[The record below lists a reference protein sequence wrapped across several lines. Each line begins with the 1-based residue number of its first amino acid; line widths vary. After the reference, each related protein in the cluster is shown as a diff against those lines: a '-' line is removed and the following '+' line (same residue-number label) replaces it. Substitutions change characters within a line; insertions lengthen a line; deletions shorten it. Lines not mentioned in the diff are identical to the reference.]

1 VAEGDPSPC
10 RALGGPGAEPPGG
23 VPGGEPGPTVGDHGR
38 AGGLR
43 MVAGALGAERTVS
56 RVRLLEGVSPTAFDR
71 GALSVLVWR
80 SARRGAPLSPLR
92 PLISRAA
99 TEGAAGLV
107 IIPPGRRVDP
117 PADAVDLANEWRLPV
132 LWAEPGAD
140 PLVVLE
146 RLGRVAFDAQA
157 RAPEDRGGL
166 AQVLR
171 GELELHPLVE
181 RLALQLRAGVRV
193 TDVGAAP
200 LAEHFAD
207 PGSLPDGLEPVLV
220 PLVHRD
226 RQVGTL
232 AVYRLREL
240 ADAER
245 TVIQSIGPVLVLA
258 LRVQATEDESE
269 APARECLAAILGED
283 LTARESAVRRS
294 KRLVLFPA
302 RPTVFVVVMPFGV
315 TVGRV
320 GLDRLSRLFESPAK
334 ALDRR
339 ALLLVHEGAVV
350 LLVSEHVDLDLLVRG
365 LNRRAPVALSVGS
378 SRPVTDVR
386 GFAGAFR
393 QAQRATTIGRRIGTA
408 NRVNR
413 YHDLGVYRLLYQLP
427 EHERRAFVQETLGT
441 VAGTD
446 QEAVE
451 SRRVLRSFRRTNG
464 NVAESARQLFLHHNT
479 FRQRLAKLQSVLGDF
494 LGDADLRLAVFVAL
508 DLHRLDNDLEG

>member
-1 VAEGDPSPC
+1 MADNLEEADLPARLAHPA
-10 RALGGPGAEPPGG
+10 R
-23 VPGGEPGPTVGDHGR
+23 D
-38 AGGLR
+38 LR
-43 MVAGALGAERTVS
+43 MVAGALGAERRVS
-56 RVRLLEGVSPTAFDR
+56 RVALLEGASPAAFEP
-71 GALSVLVWR
+71 GALLVLVWR
-80 SARRGAPLSPLR
+80 SVRRGAALPPLR

-117 PADAVDLANEWRLPV
+117 PGDAVNLANELRLPI
-132 LWAEPGAD
+132 LWAEPGVD
-140 PLVVLE
+140 PLLVLE
-146 RLGRVAFDAQA
+146 RLGQLALDAASRVPGDG
-157 RAPEDRGGL
+157 GGL

-171 GELELHPLVE
+171 GELGLHPLVE

-193 TDVGAAP
+193 TDVGGAP
-200 LAEHFAD
+200 LAEHFTD
-207 PGSLPDGLEPVLV
+207 PGSLPDGLEPVLE

-232 AVYRLREL
+232 AVYRLRALGEE
-240 ADAER
+240 ER
-245 TVIQSIGPVLVLA
+245 TVVESIGPVLVLA
-258 LRVQATEDESE
+258 LRVQAGEDESE
-269 APARECLAAILGED
+269 EPARECLAVILGED
-283 LTARESAVRRS
+283 LAARESAVRRS

-320 GLDRLSRLFESPAK
+320 GLDRLSRLFEPPAK

-350 LLVSEHVDLDLLVRG
+350 LLVAEDVDLDLLVRG

-413 YHDLGVYRLLYQLP
+413 YQDLGVYRLLYQLP

-451 SRRVLRSFRRTNG
+451 SRRVLRSYRGTNG

-479 FRQRLAKLQSVLGDF
+479 FRQRLTKLRSVLGDF
-494 LGDADLRLAVFVAL
+494 VGDADLRLAVFVAL

>member
-1 VAEGDPSPC
+1 
-10 RALGGPGAEPPGG
+10 
-23 VPGGEPGPTVGDHGR
+23 
-38 AGGLR
+38 
-43 MVAGALGAERTVS
+43 
-56 RVRLLEGVSPTAFDR
+56 
-71 GALSVLVWR
+71 
-80 SARRGAPLSPLR
+80 
-92 PLISRAA
+92 
-99 TEGAAGLV
+99 
-107 IIPPGRRVDP
+107 
-117 PADAVDLANEWRLPV
+117 
-132 LWAEPGAD
+132 
-140 PLVVLE
+140 
-146 RLGRVAFDAQA
+146 
-157 RAPEDRGGL
+157 
-166 AQVLR
+166 
-171 GELELHPLVE
+171 
-181 RLALQLRAGVRV
+181 
-193 TDVGAAP
+193 
-200 LAEHFAD
+200 
-207 PGSLPDGLEPVLV
+207 
-220 PLVHRD
+220 
-226 RQVGTL
+226 
-232 AVYRLREL
+232 
-240 ADAER
+240 
-245 TVIQSIGPVLVLA
+245 
-258 LRVQATEDESE
+258 
-269 APARECLAAILGED
+269 
-283 LTARESAVRRS
+283 
-294 KRLVLFPA
+294 LFPA
-302 RPTVFVVVMPFGV
+302 RPTVFVVIMPFGV

-350 LLVSEHVDLDLLVRG
+350 LLVSERVDLDLLVRG

-413 YHDLGVYRLLYQLP
+413 YHDLGVYR
-427 EHERRAFVQETLGT
+427 ERRAFVQETLGT

>member
-1 VAEGDPSPC
+1 VGEPS
-10 RALGGPGAEPPGG
+10 LGPPPGG
-23 VPGGEPGPTVGDHGR
+23 SGAGPLGGGHPGDTGPTVASQGR
-38 AGGLR
+38 AARLR
-43 MVAGALGAERTVS
+43 VVAGALGAQRPVS
-56 RVRLLEGVSPTAFDR
+56 GIRLLDRASPDAFEPGV
-71 GALSVLVWR
+71 LLVLVWQ
-80 SARRGAPLSPLR
+80 SARRGAPLPPLR

-99 TEGAAGLV
+99 EEGAAGLV
-107 IIPPGRRVDP
+107 ILPRGRSVHP
-117 PADAVDLANEWRLPV
+117 PADAVNLADELRLPI
-132 LWAEPGAD
+132 LWAEPGVD
-140 PLVVLE
+140 PPVVLD
-146 RLGRVAFDAQA
+146 RLRQEAFGARSWDAA
-157 RAPEDRGGL
+157 DLDGL
-166 AQVLR
+166 AQLLR
-171 GELELHPLVE
+171 GELGLHPLVE
-181 RLALQLRAGVRV
+181 RLAVRLRAGVRV
-193 TDVGAAP
+193 TDAGGAP

-207 PGSLPDGLEPVLV
+207 SGSPPDGVEPVLA
-220 PLVHRD
+220 PLIHRD

-232 AVYRLREL
+232 AVYRPQPLGTE
-240 ADAER
+240 ER
-245 TVIQSIGPVLVLA
+245 TILESIGPVLVLA
-258 LRVQATEDESE
+258 LRVQGTEDESE

-283 LTARESAVRRS
+283 LTARERAVRRS
-294 KRLVLFPA
+294 KRLALFPA

-320 GLDRLSRLFESPAK
+320 GLDRLARLFESPAK
-334 ALDRR
+334 ALDHR

-350 LLVSEHVDLDLLVRG
+350 LLVAEDVDLDLLVRG

-386 GFAGAFR
+386 GYAGAFR

-441 VAGTD
+441 VAGGD

-451 SRRVLRSFRRTNG
+451 SRRVLRSYRRTNG

-479 FRQRLAKLQSVLGDF
+479 FRQRLTKLQRVLGDF
-494 LGDADLRLAVFVAL
+494 LGDAELRLAVFVAL